1 MRGLTR
7 MARVWPAVLLGS
19 MCFILTNGLPATAG
33 SSSIGVAATKDHSA
47 AAGSISPGTQI
58 TMQNWREYS
67 EFMPDGMRALF
78 EGKYFWKMP
87 ADVEMDVGPT
97 VIHPLPKGYLEAT
110 EVGRSQTRVTTLP
123 DGRRSIDGYRGG
135 LPFPDPAETHIGWK
149 ILAD

>member
-1 MRGLTR
+1 
-7 MARVWPAVLLGS
+7 
-19 MCFILTNGLPATAG
+19 MCSILAGVFRAPAG

-97 VIHPLPKGYLEAT
+97 TVHPLPKGYLEAT
-110 EVGRSQTRVTTLP
+110 ERGRGNTAISSLP
-123 DGRRSIDGYRGG
+123 DGRLNIGGYLGG
-135 LPFPDPAETHIGWK
+135 LPFPDPVEPYVGWK
-149 ILAD
+149 ILANF